1 MTGSTG
7 ARLWAKARPE
17 TVAAASEAR
26 KARRSMN
33 ICNSSPMGGKLSRR
47 LVLTATPW
55 GRPGAISG
63 GAWQTRHNS
72 LSLAAAWGQAA
83 ASVCFV
89 GTSQLL
95 ILEKKRVSEMDV
107 GVPARACTA
116 CILVLAA
123 PL

>member
-33 ICNSSPMGGKLSRR
+33 ICNSSPMGSKLSRR

-63 GAWQTRHNS
+63 EAWQTRHNS
-72 LSLAAAWGQAA
+72 LSLAAAWTRTG
-83 ASVCFV
+83 
-89 GTSQLL
+89 G
-95 ILEKKRVSEMDV
+95 
-107 GVPARACTA
+107 
-116 CILVLAA
+116 LAA
-123 PL
+123 GGLAVALGEAFRSVRRSLVRLEWQD